1 MQIPT
6 RLLGDVVR
14 GLPGVKPNLT
24 SAAIRAA
31 FGVDFDAPSMHK
43 ATTDAPP
50 LFEIIPSRYG
60 AAVVVYPTGV
70 RRVLDMYAAG
80 AFQVKPGAVIAA
92 PSDDLVHFAT
102 LITREAIEAE
112 EQRFDARDAAEPV
125 TFAILERAYW
135 RWADRA
141 CPYPPR
147 SAAAKQ
153 WLATASFMYRG
164 IAYQRTRESMESNTG
179 KSSRWWTEY
188 DGADGSSYTNDRPQP
203 NRRNDPGRNW
213 GLGRE

>member
-1 MQIPT
+1 MQNPT

-31 FGVDFDAPSMHK
+31 FGVHVDAPSTHE

-60 AAVVVYPTGV
+60 ASVVVYPAGV
-70 RRVLDMYAAG
+70 QRIIDMYASG
-80 AFQVKPGAVIAA
+80 AFQLKRGAVIAA
-92 PSDDLVHFAT
+92 PSDALVRFAT
-102 LITREAIEAE
+102 LITAEAIEAE
-112 EQRFDARDAAEPV
+112 EQRLDARDAAEPV

-135 RWADRA
+135 RWADRV
-141 CPYPPR
+141 CPYPGG

-153 WLATASFMYRG
+153 WLATASFAYRG
-164 IAYQRTRESMESNTG
+164 VAYQRTRQSMESNSG
-179 KSSRWWTEY
+179 KTSHRWTQY

-203 NRRNDPGRNW
+203 NRRNDPERNW